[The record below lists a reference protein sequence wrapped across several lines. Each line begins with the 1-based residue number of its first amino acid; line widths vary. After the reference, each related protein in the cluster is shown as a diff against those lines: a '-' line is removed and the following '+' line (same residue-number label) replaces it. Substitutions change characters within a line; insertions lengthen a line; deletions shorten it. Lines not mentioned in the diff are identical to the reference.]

1 MLAPLQP
8 SEAECVAGLIR
19 RCFAA
24 MPDIQPPPSAL
35 RVTGGDITAHLAA
48 GGGGAVIP
56 DMRACVLWARSGD
69 ALHLS
74 RLSVALEHR
83 GQGLALRL
91 LAEADKEAITR
102 GLSRVTLSTRLVLES
117 NRRLFAKAGFVEGER
132 HTHPGY
138 LEPTFLN
145 LEKSL
150 HSDPALCTNVSVSE
164 PS

>member
-1 MLAPLQP
+1 MPALLQP
-8 SEAECVAGLIR
+8 TDAERVAALIR
-19 RCFAA
+19 RCFAT
-24 MPDIQPPPSAL
+24 MPDVQPPPSAL
-35 RVTGGDITAHLAA
+35 RVTGGDIAAHFAA
-48 GGGGAVIP
+48 GGGGATIP

-74 RLSVALEHR
+74 RLSVAPEHR

-91 LAEADKEAITR
+91 LVEATR
-102 GLSRVTLSTRLVLES
+102 IAAACGLHRVTLSTRLALVS
-117 NRRLFAKAGFVEGER
+117 NRRLFAKAGFVEGKC

-138 LEPTFLN
+138 LEPTFVN

-150 HSDPALCTNVSVSE
+150 HSDPALCTSGSVSE